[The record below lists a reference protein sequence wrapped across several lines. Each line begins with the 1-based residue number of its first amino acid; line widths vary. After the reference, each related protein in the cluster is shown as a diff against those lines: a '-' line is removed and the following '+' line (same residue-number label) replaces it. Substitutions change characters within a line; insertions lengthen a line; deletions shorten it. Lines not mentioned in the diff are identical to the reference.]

1 MLILLPPSETKATG
15 GTGGA
20 LDLTTLSFPGLTEVR
35 ADILADLV
43 ALDVDEALT
52 VLGISETLRGE
63 AEANRALRE
72 SPTMPALGRYTG
84 VLYDALDAATLTD
97 SDPAARTRLAVGSAL
112 FGVVRADDL
121 IPHYRLSGSTKLPRR
136 AAASGA
142 ASDTSSGAAP
152 TMKKRWGRTI
162 TDALNA
168 TPDGAGAGVIVD
180 LRSGSYQGLGK
191 LPVQDA
197 ESGTGAV
204 TVRVESVRPDGTRK
218 VVSHFNKHYKG
229 VLARVLATAGSD
241 ADDARTAAD
250 VADLARGAGFTVE
263 VNAPTTTAAG
273 KVAPPKDSLTLVV

>member
-20 LDLTTLSFPGLTEVR
+20 LDLASLSFPGLTQVR

-52 VLGISETLRGE
+52 VLGISESLRGE

-72 SPTMPALGRYTG
+72 APTMPALGRYTG

-97 SDPAARTRLAVGSAL
+97 ADPAARSRLAVGSAL

-136 AAASGA
+136 AAVSGA
-142 ASDTSSGAAP
+142 ASGTGSGAAP

-162 TDALNA
+162 TDALTA
-168 TPDGAGAGVIVD
+168 TPDGAGDGVIVD

-197 ESGTGAV
+197 ASGTGAV

-241 ADDARTAAD
+241 ADAARTAAD
-250 VADLARGAGFTVE
+250 VAELARGAGFTVE
-263 VNAPTTTAAG
+263 VNAPTATAAG
-273 KVAPPKDSLTLVV
+273 KVTPPKDSLTLVV

>member
-72 SPTMPALGRYTG
+72 APTMPALGRYTG

-97 SDPAARTRLAVGSAL
+97 ADPAARSRLAVGSAL
-112 FGVVRADDL
+112 FGVVRADDP

-142 ASDTSSGAAP
+142 AP

-162 TDALNA
+162 TDALTT
-168 TPDGAGAGVIVD
+168 TPDGAGDGVIVD

-197 ESGTGAV
+197 ASGTGAV
-204 TVRVESVRPDGTRK
+204 TVRVESVRPDRTRK

-263 VNAPTTTAAG
+263 VNAPTTTASG
-273 KVAPPKDSLTLVV
+273 KVTPPKDSLTLVV

>member
-72 SPTMPALGRYTG
+72 APTMPALGRYTG

-97 SDPAARTRLAVGSAL
+97 ADPAARSRLAVGSAL
-112 FGVVRADDL
+112 FGVVRADDP

-136 AAASGA
+136 TAASG
-142 ASDTSSGAAP
+142 TGSGAVP

-162 TDALNA
+162 TDALTA
-168 TPDGAGAGVIVD
+168 TPDGAGDGVIVD

-197 ESGTGAV
+197 ASGTGAV

-229 VLARVLATAGSD
+229 VVARVLATAGSD
-241 ADDARTAAD
+241 ADDARTAMD

-263 VNAPTTTAAG
+263 VNAPTTTASG
-273 KVAPPKDSLTLVV
+273 KVTPPKDSLTLVV